1 MANASTSRTRTKH
14 ATGRLFVSVLAA
26 VKRTMGESS
35 AELAIAGELARGRA
49 VFALSVLLTVVVG
62 LACVVC
68 VAQMGLTAGFGPTL
82 PPPPA
87 PPPAPPPSLLKLV
100 LREVTWWSVEGV

>member
-14 ATGRLFVSVLAA
+14 ATGRLFARVLAA

-68 VAQMGLTAGFGPTL
+68 VAQMGLTAGFGPST
-82 PPPPA
+82 PPPA

-100 LREVTWWSVEGV
+100 LREVTWWSVAGV